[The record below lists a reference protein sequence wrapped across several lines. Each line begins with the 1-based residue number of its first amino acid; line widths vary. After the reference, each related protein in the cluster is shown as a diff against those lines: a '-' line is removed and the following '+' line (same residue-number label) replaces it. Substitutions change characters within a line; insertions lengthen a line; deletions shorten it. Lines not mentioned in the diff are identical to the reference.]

1 MEKLLLGDG
10 GGEQDAAEVA
20 AHQLSGHSYHLLRGC
35 QKKNITLIFHILSLN
50 GKTQL
55 EEILYFCVYFEYA
68 GWKREQYYVW
78 SALDL
83 SQHLTFQSVP
93 NSAISVFLYLTNI
106 FLIFC

>member
-1 MEKLLLGDG
+1 MMEKLLLGDG

-55 EEILYFCVYFEYA
+55 EEILYFCVYFEEA
-68 GWKREQYYVW
+68 DGSGSNIMSGVR
-78 SALDL
+78 S
-83 SQHLTFQSVP
+83 T
-93 NSAISVFLYLTNI
+93 YLNI
-106 FLIFC
+106 